1 MNHIQPSSFILCIII
16 FITSGFSYSQTEE
29 SKENTFPVTIPLDI
43 SAQRPVIE
51 LTINQDGP
59 YKFIFD
65 TGSSGNVIDEK
76 LAEKLNLEIVGENQV
91 GTPGSESI
99 TMAKEVFVPNIGF
112 KGTSVLKNT
121 QMTSLD
127 LRSMLP
133 VDGVLSANFFSEYLI
148 TLDYLNSKLML
159 NVGELNEYDKDVVS
173 YVQSQ
178 RVINIYILIDGK
190 KIETHLDSGNPG
202 LFDIPYSKKDQFSFK
217 TEPKEDGTINTPVAS
232 FKKWKATL
240 DGKIKIG
247 NIIYNNPDVQLVE
260 GFKTANVGYQ
270 ILKDLKTT
278 IDQNNN
284 LIKFERSISIT
295 ENKMFTEPWEVENDF
310 TGFYAKGERK
320 IFIEDGEMYLRRGNA
335 PKLKLVKLKDDE
347 YEMVFY
353 KPVNNE
359 LPIIR
364 FERDENS
371 KVRGLAFL
379 FKDGREEFVEKDVE

>member
-1 MNHIQPSSFILCIII
+1 MSRIQTPLTVAKHWKQPRVRKAIIKDL
-16 FITSGFSYSQTEE
+16 T
-29 SKENTFPVTIPLDI
+29 KVT
-43 SAQRPVIE
+43 A
-51 LTINQDGP
+51 
-59 YKFIFD
+59 
-65 TGSSGNVIDEK
+65 
-76 LAEKLNLEIVGENQV
+76 VG
-91 GTPGSESI
+91 
-99 TMAKEVFVPNIGF
+99 
-112 KGTSVLKNT
+112 
-121 QMTSLD
+121 
-127 LRSMLP
+127 
-133 VDGVLSANFFSEYLI
+133 LSALGLAHLAGAEVG
-148 TLDYLNSKLML
+148 LDPRSP
-159 NVGELNEYDKDVVS
+159 D
-173 YVQSQ
+173 
-178 RVINIYILIDGK
+178 
-190 KIETHLDSGNPG
+190 
-202 LFDIPYSKKDQFSFK
+202 F
-217 TEPKEDGTINTPVAS
+217 
-232 FKKWKATL
+232 
-240 DGKIKIG
+240 GKIKIG

-347 YEMVFY
+347 YEMVFN

-364 FERDENS
+364 FERDENG